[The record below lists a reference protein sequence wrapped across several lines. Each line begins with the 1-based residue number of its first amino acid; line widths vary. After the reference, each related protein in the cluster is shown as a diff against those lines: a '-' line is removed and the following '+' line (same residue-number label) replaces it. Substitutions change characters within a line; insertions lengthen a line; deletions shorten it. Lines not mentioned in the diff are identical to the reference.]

1 MKSFIL
7 NLLKFLSFSFV
18 FYIVATF
25 IYGSFAPSVLNPNL
39 KYKMGSYGHLYSRI
53 NEIEEYN
60 NLDLLFLGSS
70 HAYRGFD
77 TRIFKKNGYK
87 SFNLGSSSQTPL
99 QTKVLLKRY
108 LDILKPD
115 KVIYE
120 VYPNTFEVDGVE
132 SSIDLISNDD
142 NDIHSLKMAVNV
154 NNIITYNT
162 FIYCSLRDVFK
173 LDDSFEESKSHGR
186 DTYISGG
193 YVEKDMDFYNPV
205 EFKKKKIEINEQQFE
220 TFKEIIQLLKE
231 NGIETILVFAPITE
245 SNYSRYTNISEFD
258 SIMSSYSKYYNFN
271 EMMSLGDS
279 LHFYDSH
286 HLNQKGVEKFNKELI
301 EFLKKR

>member
-7 NLLKFLSFSFV
+7 NLLKFISFSFV

-25 IYGSFAPSVLNPNL
+25 IYGSFAPSKFNPNL

-60 NLDLLFLGSS
+60 NVDLLFLGSS

-87 SFNLGSSSQTPL
+87 SFNLGSSAQTPL
-99 QTKVLLKRY
+99 QTNVLLRRY
-108 LDILKPD
+108 LESLKPD

-120 VYPNTFEVDGVE
+120 VFPNTFGVDGVE
-132 SSIDLISNDD
+132 SSIDLISNDE
-142 NDIHSLKMAVNV
+142 NDIHSLKMAVSV

-162 FIYCSLRDVFK
+162 FLYSSIRDVFK
-173 LDDSFEESKSHGR
+173 LDDSFKEPKLRGK

-193 YVEKDMDFYNPV
+193 YVEKDMGFYNPV
-205 EFKKKKIEINEQQFE
+205 ELEKKKIEINEQQFE

-231 NGIETILVFAPITE
+231 KGIDIILVFAPITK
-245 SNYSRYTNISEFD
+245 SNYSRHTNILEFD

-271 EMMSLGDS
+271 EMMSLNDS

-286 HLNQKGVEKFNKELI
+286 HLNQKGVEIFNKELI
-301 EFLKKR
+301 KVLNK